1 MNEMG
6 THTKCNQ
13 QINNQKILKNNK
25 NLLLGCF
32 LGHSVIF
39 GLGQPWLT
47 SRSWWQGVTRIITQ
61 RIFLYGALY
70 LPLWRVL
77 MVASH
82 CWKKWKKKEKKNG
95 NKNKLILDIVAQCLH
110 PLVVVE
116 VVMQFLK
123 NCLITI
129 KCAGVLDNVKLQ
141 CFFY

>member
-1 MNEMG
+1 MTG
-6 THTKCNQ
+6 
-13 QINNQKILKNNK
+13 
-25 NLLLGCF
+25 
-32 LGHSVIF
+32 GHKDYYPKDLFIRCTLFASVEGF
-39 GLGQPWLT
+39 NGGQPLLEE
-47 SRSWWQGVTRIITQ
+47 V
-61 RIFLYGALY
+61 
-70 LPLWRVL
+70 
-77 MVASH
+77 
-82 CWKKWKKKEKKNG
+82 KKKRKKKNE